1 MRKKT
6 RNSALLPEAS
16 TLAEP
21 LLSKRGR
28 SRQNATASRSPDPLR
43 RILEAAR
50 VAEGVTQKALT
61 VLSSR
66 RDPYRLDTDAH
77 HRNGKWAAELLT
89 RFYGRDKQVHWRGLH
104 YSIIMAKTKVRK
116 PDGTIYANT
125 ETDWIWLSEQ
135 AGKAARWL
143 GYIPF
148 DRIIDKRNT
157 PPLIHRRI
165 KTAPYTFLP
174 TFNETFRT

>member
-1 MRKKT
+1 M
-6 RNSALLPEAS
+6 
-16 TLAEP
+16 
-21 LLSKRGR
+21 
-28 SRQNATASRSPDPLR
+28 
-43 RILEAAR
+43 
-50 VAEGVTQKALT
+50 AEGVTQKALT

-116 PDGTIYANT
+116 PDGAIYANT

-157 PPLIHRRI
+157 PPLIHRRA
-165 KTAPYTFLP
+165 KTAPYSFLP
-174 TFNETFRT
+174 SIQCDIPDLICFPERQRFRRPASLQFCNLW